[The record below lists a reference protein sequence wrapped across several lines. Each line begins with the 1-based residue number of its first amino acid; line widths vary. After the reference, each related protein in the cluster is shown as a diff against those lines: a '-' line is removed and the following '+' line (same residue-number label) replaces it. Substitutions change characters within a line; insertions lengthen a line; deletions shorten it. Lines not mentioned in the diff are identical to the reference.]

1 MTTVFYPPTIPWGK
15 LTQRPQ
21 QLMRWFAELGWTAV
35 YHDIGMQRVDPPVV
49 KVRPGLYLLSRYAR
63 PEALHDKV
71 NLTRPIILWITY
83 PPHSNLVGTTYDED
97 LVVFDICDMPSEEFL
112 PWKKWVKEMLSK
124 ASVVFTA
131 SQVLYDAFSRSHPSV
146 HCVPNGAD
154 WQHFAPA
161 SRTVPEDFPRR
172 AGRVA
177 GYHGAL
183 ASWLDWRLI
192 QRVAEAMPDWNFVF
206 VGPLLGL
213 DPKWLPKRSNM
224 FYLGEKSYEELPS
237 YAGLFDVGTVPF
249 EVREV
254 TVASDPIKVYE
265 YLASGKPVVTTNLPA
280 VAGRPGVYLARNEEE
295 FAAMLEK
302 AVSEDSAARRGERL
316 AFARE
321 NSWENRAR
329 RIMTVVNDAFRSGV
343 G

>member
-21 QLMRWFAELGWTAV
+21 QLMGWFAKLGWTAV
-35 YHDIGMQRVDPPVV
+35 FHDIGMQRVQPPVV
-49 KVRPGLYLLSRYAR
+49 QVHPGLYLLSRHSR
-63 PEALHDKV
+63 PEALRDKV
-71 NLTRPIILWITY
+71 NLTHPVILWITY
-83 PPHSNLVGTTYDED
+83 PPHSSLVGSMYAED

-112 PWKKWVKEMLSK
+112 PWKKWMKEMFSK

-131 SQVLYDAFSRSHPSV
+131 SQVLYDTFSRSHPSV

-154 WQHFAPA
+154 WQHFAPVPR
-161 SRTVPEDFPRR
+161 RTPADFPRR

-192 QRVAEAMPDWNFVF
+192 QRVAETMPDWNFVF
-206 VGPLLGL
+206 VGPPLGL
-213 DPKWLPKRSNM
+213 DPKWLPKRPNI

-237 YAGLFDVGTVPF
+237 YVGAFDVGMVPF

-254 TVASDPIKVYE
+254 TAASDPIKVYE

-280 VAGRPGVYLARNEEE
+280 LPGRPGVYLAKNEAE
-295 FAAMLEK
+295 FAAMLQK
-302 AVSEDSAARRGERL
+302 AVAEDSEAGREERL
-316 AFARE
+316 DFARE
-321 NSWENRAR
+321 HSWENRAR
-329 RIMTVVNDAFRSGV
+329 QIMTVVNDVFRLGV